1 MSPDTHRWLPMRG
14 CGYCFARWRERTGS
28 QKRRLRHA
36 DTNAAAS
43 VAPRSGANPSSRSSP
58 DHRDR
63 ARRTGP
69 ATAAG
74 RRLRPARACPR
85 RAPARR
91 GIQRARRRPPPPLRP
106 DSSTPA
112 RGSAGAH
119 VVACPS
125 TSDRCSVVVD
135 TTKSL
140 TCRAGFGWLG
150 SGALDP
156 GSASSRSRQCQEGL
170 WLPANPRQRSVFDG
184 AASRSFAGVNADAQ
198 PLVGTN
204 AGR

>member
-1 MSPDTHRWLPMRG
+1 MSPDTHRSLPMRG
-14 CGYCFARWRERTGS
+14 CGYRLARWRERTRS

-43 VAPRSGANPSSRSSP
+43 VAPRSGTNPSSRSSP
-58 DHRDR
+58 DHGDR
-63 ARRTGP
+63 AIRTGP

-91 GIQRARRRPPPPLRP
+91 GIQRARLRPPPPLRP

-112 RGSAGAH
+112 RGPAGAH
-119 VVACPS
+119 VVGCPW
-125 TSDRCSVVVD
+125 TSEPWGVD
-135 TTKSL
+135 TTKFL

-150 SGALDP
+150 SDALDP
-156 GSASSRSRQCQEGL
+156 GSASSRSRCARRRL
-170 WLPANPRQRSVFDG
+170 WLPANLRQRSVFDG
-184 AASRSFAGVNADAQ
+184 AASRSFAGLNPK
-198 PLVGTN
+198 PLCG
-204 AGR
+204 